1 MISNYNLDCGYH
13 NFELKDKIYLVPDY
27 SIKVIYTDGYNE
39 VVFQGDSSN
48 VTLLEGHE
56 ITFQEETSFD
66 ERFKFSKTLSIKVNG
81 YKTFNDLNYRYYA
94 IIETKDSEFY
104 LVNVDFPSFVTH
116 TYTLNA
122 NTNETELV
130 FSSQSNIATLKLTN
144 FEPNNV
150 NTCNEYSTP
159 KVKKFKL
166 TESWASSLSTWQKS
180 LINKGT
186 FSDIEPLQDSIS
198 LTEEFD
204 GEKYTVTLGFDIPM
218 SYYKNDWHLKLLQF
232 EENKY
237 RGYISLEDGN
247 KAFVGYNVGLFPS
260 YTINGDII
268 SIRLTET
275 AIRGIAY
282 GDDYAVI
289 DTNIPNSI
297 EFNGPS
303 CYTYNWY
310 STCDWNVENK
320 PEYITI
326 TPSSGKANTDY
337 VLAICNTDATT
348 GHETAE
354 FNIKSCNA
362 NARGTIVVN
371 NPMFRY
377 TATTDVM
384 CVEVLPPFKYKFTLN
399 NSNVV
404 NGECS
409 SNSGL
414 TQNEVSAYSATVVS
428 VELGKCATYI
438 DNGVFSG
445 CTSLTNVVLSNRVTN
460 IGNYTFSGCTNL
472 ASINIPKKVTT
483 IGYGTFQHC
492 DNLVRVN
499 SDIDGIYS
507 IPSGV
512 TSIGWYAFQ
521 NCTNL
526 ESVII
531 GNGVTSIGSE
541 AFRYCSGLTS
551 VTIPDSVT
559 SIGMYGFADCRNLVR
574 VNSDIDGVCNVP
586 SGVTN
591 FGGGVFGWCS
601 FSSATI
607 PANFTEIPGGI
618 FMGNPNLVRVN
629 SDVDGICN
637 IPSGV
642 TSIGGG
648 AFAGCSFSSATIPD
662 SVTSIGTGAF
672 NGCSRLT
679 GITIPESVTD
689 MSYQTFMNCSSFTS
703 VGLFGSGASVEIP
716 NSVTSIGRETFWDC
730 SGITNVTLSDNI
742 TSIGLAAFESCDS
755 LSSVTIG
762 SGVTRIYDRTFG
774 WCVNLTSLTIYA
786 QTPPTFD
793 YDALKGTP
801 IANGTGYIYVPSGSV
816 DAYKDA
822 IGWRHFES
830 RIQAIP

>member
-27 SIKVIYTDGYNE
+27 AIKVIYTDGYNE

-66 ERFKFSKTLSIKVNG
+66 ERFKFSKVLSLKVNG

-104 LVNVDFPSFVTH
+104 IVNVDFPSFVTH

-122 NTNETELV
+122 STNETELV
-130 FSSQSNIATLKLTN
+130 FSSQSNIATFKLTN
-144 FEPNNV
+144 FEPTNV
-150 NTCNEYSTP
+150 NSCKEYSTS
-159 KVKKFKL
+159 KIKNVKL

-180 LINKGT
+180 LVNKGS
-186 FSDIEPLQDSIS
+186 FFDIEPLQDSIS

-218 SYYKNDWHLKLLQF
+218 SHFKNDWHIKLLQF
-232 EENKY
+232 TENKY
-237 RGYISLEDGN
+237 RGYIQLEGGTLV
-247 KAFVGYNVGLFPS
+247 FVGYNVGLFPS
-260 YTINGDII
+260 YSINGDII
-268 SIRLTET
+268 SIRLQEV
-275 AIRGIAY
+275 AIRGISY
-282 GDDYAVI
+282 GDDYAII

-326 TPSSGKANTDY
+326 TPSSGKADTDY
-337 VLAICNTDATT
+337 ALAICNTDATT

-399 NSNVV
+399 DSNVV
-404 NGECS
+404 NGECA

-483 IGYGTFQHC
+483 IGFRTFQHC

-499 SDIDGIYS
+499 SDIDGIYN

-512 TSIGWYAFQ
+512 TSIGTQAF
-521 NCTNL
+521 N
-526 ESVII
+526 
-531 GNGVTSIGSE
+531 
-541 AFRYCSGLTS
+541 YCSGLTS

-591 FGGGVFGWCS
+591 FGGSVFGWCS

-618 FMGNPNLVRVN
+618 FMGNPNLVRLN
-629 SDVDGICN
+629 SDIDGMCN
-637 IPSGV
+637 IPSGITDV
-642 TSIGGG
+642 GNG
-648 AFAGCSFSSATIPD
+648 AFAGCRSFSSVTIPN
-662 SVTSIGTGAF
+662 SVTRIGTGAF
-672 NGCSRLT
+672 NGCGSLT

-689 MSYQTFMNCSSFTS
+689 MSYQTFMDCSSFTS

-716 NSVTSIGRETFWDC
+716 NSVTSIGQETFWGC
-730 SGITNVTLSDNI
+730 SNITNVTLSDNI
-742 TSIGLAAFESCDS
+742 TSIGNGAFGGCNS
-755 LSSVTIG
+755 LSSITIG
-762 SGVTRIYDRTFG
+762 SGVTRIYDRTFWG
-774 WCVNLTSLTIYA
+774 CGNLTSLTIYA

-793 YDALKGTP
+793 SDALRGTP

-822 IGWRHFES
+822 IGWRSFKS
-830 RIQAIP
+830 IIQAIP